1 MAWDPPKTRRDQLV
15 LFSQRLDEVLP
26 RDHLARRMVEILD
39 QLDWKV
45 WEATYKH
52 EGPGRAPIH
61 PKVMSGIVLY
71 GLMRGVRSSRRL
83 EEALEM
89 RLDFRWLGEGRSI
102 DHSTLCRFRQSHSDR
117 LKGLFVQIALV
128 AKQAGIL
135 SLVEL
140 AVDGTKI
147 RSSNNR
153 SKTFTVEQ
161 LIDYRQ
167 QLELRFEE
175 LNAEADAL
183 DSQEVGE
190 KEKLNNRADRMGKRI
205 SAIER
210 AIEEVQRLKEKA
222 EPIPKKIPTTD
233 VESCVSKCKEGSF
246 APNYTPVIA
255 AKLGDDCRQ

>member
-26 RDHLARRMVEILD
+26 RDHLTGRMVEILD

-117 LKGLFVQIALV
+117 LKGCSFKSPWSPNRPVSSRLWSWQSTEPRSVLATIAPKRL
-128 AKQAGIL
+128 L
-135 SLVEL
+135 S
-140 AVDGTKI
+140 
-147 RSSNNR
+147 SS
-153 SKTFTVEQ
+153 
-161 LIDYRQ
+161 
-167 QLELRFEE
+167 
-175 LNAEADAL
+175 
-183 DSQEVGE
+183 
-190 KEKLNNRADRMGKRI
+190 
-205 SAIER
+205 
-210 AIEEVQRLKEKA
+210 
-222 EPIPKKIPTTD
+222 
-233 VESCVSKCKEGSF
+233 
-246 APNYTPVIA
+246 
-255 AKLGDDCRQ
+255 

>member
-1 MAWDPPKTRRDQLV
+1 M
-15 LFSQRLDEVLP
+15 
-26 RDHLARRMVEILD
+26 
-39 QLDWKV
+39 
-45 WEATYKH
+45 
-52 EGPGRAPIH
+52 
-61 PKVMSGIVLY
+61 
-71 GLMRGVRSSRRL
+71 
-83 EEALEM
+83 
-89 RLDFRWLGEGRSI
+89 
-102 DHSTLCRFRQSHSDR
+102 
-117 LKGLFVQIALV
+117 V

-175 LNAEADAL
+175 RNAEADAM

-190 KEKLNNRADRMGKRI
+190 KEKLNNRADRMEKRI
-205 SAIER
+205 SAIKR

-233 VESCVSKCKEGSF
+233 VESGVTKCKEGGF

-255 AKLGDDCRQ
+255 VDPSSGMIAASEVIAKPRLLTTAGCNASVLSQRSSK

>member
-26 RDHLARRMVEILD
+26 GDHLARRMVEILD

-117 LKGLFVQIALV
+117 LSGPIASNCCSDGGQFDCASV
-128 AKQAGIL
+128 AHGNYIDGKFGI
-135 SLVEL
+135 SQ
-140 AVDGTKI
+140 
-147 RSSNNR
+147 
-153 SKTFTVEQ
+153 KTC
-161 LIDYRQ
+161 I
-167 QLELRFEE
+167 
-175 LNAEADAL
+175 
-183 DSQEVGE
+183 
-190 KEKLNNRADRMGKRI
+190 
-205 SAIER
+205 IER
-210 AIEEVQRLKEKA
+210 DSR
-222 EPIPKKIPTTD
+222 
-233 VESCVSKCKEGSF
+233 
-246 APNYTPVIA
+246 
-255 AKLGDDCRQ
+255 